1 MLVGERMS
9 HPVIHISPD
18 FTIHDAIQLMKHEG
32 IRRTPVVKKGKLI
45 GIVSETDLLNASP
58 SQATSLSVWELNYL
72 LSKVTVEEIMT
83 KDVITIAEDTPIEEA
98 ARILADNK
106 IGCLP
111 VMKDKNLV
119 GIITETD
126 LFRLLLELMGARE
139 KGIRLTL
146 MMEDKPGMLAKLT
159 STIAKQNGNILTVGT
174 FAGEDQATKEV
185 VFKVSGIDQKILK
198 EIVKPLVKSI
208 KDIRETKL

>member
-32 IRRTPVVKKGKLI
+32 IRRTPVIEKGKLV
-45 GIVSETDLLNASP
+45 GIISESDLLNASP

-72 LSKVTVEEIMT
+72 LSKVTVEEIMI
-83 KDVITIAEDTPIEEA
+83 KNVITIAEDTPIEEA

-111 VMKDKNLV
+111 VMKDVNLV

-146 MMEDKPGMLAKLT
+146 MMEDIPGMLAKLT
-159 STIAKQNGNILTVGT
+159 SVIAEQGGNILTVGT
-174 FAGEDQATKEV
+174 FAGEDQATKEIV
-185 VFKVSGIDQKILK
+185 LKVSGIAQKTLK
-198 EIVKPLVKSI
+198 EIIKPLVKSI
-208 KDIRETKL
+208 KDIRTTKL

>member
-1 MLVGERMS
+1 MS
-9 HPVIHISPD
+9 
-18 FTIHDAIQLMKHEG
+18 
-32 IRRTPVVKKGKLI
+32 
-45 GIVSETDLLNASP
+45 

-72 LSKVTVEEIMT
+72 LSKVTVEEIMI
-83 KDVITIAEDTPIEEA
+83 KNVITIAEDTPIEEA

-111 VMKDKNLV
+111 VMKDVNLV

-146 MMEDKPGMLAKLT
+146 MMEDIPGMLAKLT
-159 STIAKQNGNILTVGT
+159 SVIAEQGGNILTVGT
-174 FAGEDQATKEV
+174 FAGEDQATKEIV
-185 VFKVSGIDQKILK
+185 LKVSGIAQKTLK
-198 EIVKPLVKSI
+198 EIIKPLVKSI
-208 KDIRETKL
+208 KDIRTTKL